1 MAEGSIV
8 EVNDND
14 FEETVKEGVTL
25 VDYFA
30 EWCGP
35 CRMLTPVLQ
44 EVAAEL
50 QGKVRFAKLDIDKNH
65 VTAKTHHVTSVP
77 TLILFKNG
85 EEVNRLVGLRDAAAV
100 KEFALS

>member
-8 EVNDND
+8 EVNDNY

>member
-1 MAEGSIV
+1 MAEGYIV
-8 EVNDND
+8 EVNDSD
-14 FEETVKEGVTL
+14 FEDTVKEGVSL

-44 EVAAEL
+44 KVAAEL